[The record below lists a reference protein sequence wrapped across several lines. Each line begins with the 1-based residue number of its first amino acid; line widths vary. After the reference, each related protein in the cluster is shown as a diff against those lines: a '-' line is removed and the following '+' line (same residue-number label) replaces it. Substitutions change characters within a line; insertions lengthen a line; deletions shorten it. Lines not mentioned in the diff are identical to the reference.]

1 MTDISPSTGRG
12 WAIARTTYLDD
23 EMSKKR
29 SLSPDSGTDSKERAA
44 YFKSSPIEDRSSTF
58 IGVFSPIKSA
68 TELQKLPEFRTAT
81 HRMAAWRKISAQRTL
96 AGPGSTSKPIYVAG
110 SDDDGE
116 KYGGKR
122 IEKVLNE
129 LNIEGAV
136 VVTRWYGGVL
146 LGPARF
152 THIENAAREAIQ
164 LWKDSVEQI
173 AKRRKVEVDESKE
186 RLRLVQSL
194 EQRDQSI
201 TVLRQLLAEKSA
213 KQSHA
218 ESSPN
223 TTSSPTVS
231 SPLKGPDYGS
241 MPLSRLRQLDKARDA
256 TITWILKQ
264 IDAAETTASANAHEN
279 TSTGESSPRMPL
291 GT

>member
-1 MTDISPSTGRG
+1 
-12 WAIARTTYLDD
+12 
-23 EMSKKR
+23 MSKKR
-29 SLSPDSGTDSKERAA
+29 SLSPDSGIGSKDGAE

-58 IGVFSPIKSA
+58 IGVFSPAKSA
-68 TELQKLPEFRTAT
+68 TELQKLPEFKTAT
-81 HRMAAWRKISAQRTL
+81 HRMAAWRKTSAQRTL
-96 AGPGSTSKPIYVAG
+96 TGPGSASKPIYVTG

-129 LNIEGAV
+129 LNVEGAV

-164 LWKDSVEQI
+164 LWKDSIEES
-173 AKRRKVEVDESKE
+173 AKRRKIEIDESKE
-186 RLRLVQSL
+186 KQRLTQSL

-213 KQSHA
+213 KQSQF
-218 ESSPN
+218 ESSPI
-223 TTSSPTVS
+223 TPSSPAIS
-231 SPLKGPDYGS
+231 SPSKSPDYSS
-241 MPLSRLRQLDKARDA
+241 MPLPRLKQLDKARDA
-256 TITWILKQ
+256 TISWILKQ
-264 IDAAETTASANAHEN
+264 IDVAETKTSSNADEEKSTA
-279 TSTGESSPRMPL
+279 ESPQRVQ
-291 GT
+291 TRT